1 MSTTVDKVHEDLEIL
16 TAMAAEM
23 DDYLKS
29 ETLYWPMIH
38 GDMPKLTLGGYLM
51 RQHRLL
57 HLSDALNDQEREQLE
72 TAVQQ
77 FQQAL
82 AEKVVRAEHRAHEE
96 LGVRVRQWGTYLN
109 DVQRER
115 ALAAVNY
122 ETAVE
127 NRVMADALVQFL
139 KTPPYQ
145 LEANAAQNLQMMD
158 AALRRY
164 WQPGNFIW
172 TPVWQKVYPEAA
184 YWWLYGRPRKL

>member
-1 MSTTVDKVHEDLEIL
+1 MSPKVDKVHEDLKIL

-38 GDMPKLTLGGYLM
+38 GDMPKLTLGGYFM
-51 RQHRLL
+51 RQHRLF
-57 HLSDALNDQEREQLE
+57 HLTDALNDQERARLE

-82 AEKVVRAEHRAHEE
+82 AEKVVRAEQHAHEE
-96 LGVRVRQWGTYLN
+96 LGVRARQWGTYLN

-127 NRVMADALVQFL
+127 NRVMAEALVHFL
-139 KTPPYQ
+139 RTPPYE
-145 LEANAAQNLQMMD
+145 LEGSAARNLQMMD
-158 AALRRY
+158 AGLRRY
-164 WQPGNFIW
+164 WQPGDFVW
-172 TPVWQKVYPEAA
+172 PPVWQKAYPEAA
-184 YWWLYGRPRKL
+184 YWWLYGRPRKS